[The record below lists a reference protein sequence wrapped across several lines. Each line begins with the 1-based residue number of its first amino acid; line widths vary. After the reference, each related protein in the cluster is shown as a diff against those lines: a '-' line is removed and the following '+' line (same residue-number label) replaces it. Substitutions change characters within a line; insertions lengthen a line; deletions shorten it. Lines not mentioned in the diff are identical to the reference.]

1 MLMMRRI
8 NNNPATNHDTQKH
21 QLQNPQQDTLL
32 HTMTLATNKLNCCAL
47 KFLLCNLLLLSIH
60 TFALSAPPVPLQE
73 ELGCSPTLSFIFRR
87 DAEKPF
93 YFDPLGLATDDN
105 FARMREAEL
114 KHGECC

>member
-1 MLMMRRI
+1 
-8 NNNPATNHDTQKH
+8 
-21 QLQNPQQDTLL
+21 
-32 HTMTLATNKLNCCAL
+32 MTVATNKWNWCSL
-47 KFLLCNLLLLSIH
+47 KFLLCNLLSLSIH
-60 TFALSAPPVPLQE
+60 TFALSASPIALQE

-87 DAEKPF
+87 NGEKPL